1 MPRDAPNWGDLA
13 CGTDEEVR
21 TCSKHLPDKL
31 FNKLKADG
39 HEQVVDR
46 FVKARKENARL
57 NPSRSGAETVA
68 RVRKEFADAKR
79 DAYKALAILGLQNL
93 PAGPAECPVVCC
105 RIRTKSKSQSSAMK
119 RSAGAELGAAAKK
132 PRSGAV
138 SDGTAAPARLTS
150 LSRGARV
157 PEAQDAVEAAKHSL
171 QWKVAQRLFKSVEA
185 FILACILNR
194 DTPGH
199 ITRELQE
206 AAADWKLCGYR
217 TARGPKRRKLNAVDG
232 ELDDRDID
240 PFLAQIVAILKHCWM
255 SMA

>member
-1 MPRDAPNWGDLA
+1 MP
-13 CGTDEEVR
+13 
-21 TCSKHLPDKL
+21 
-31 FNKLKADG
+31 
-39 HEQVVDR
+39 
-46 FVKARKENARL
+46 
-57 NPSRSGAETVA
+57 AE
-68 RVRKEFADAKR
+68 AKP
-79 DAYKALAILGLQNL
+79 LAILGLQNL
-93 PAGPAECPVVCC
+93 PAGPAECPVVCF
-105 RIRTKSKSQSSAMK
+105 RIRTKSKSQSSATK

-157 PEAQDAVEAAKHSL
+157 PEAQDAVEAAKHSQ
-171 QWKVAQRLFKSVEA
+171 QWKVAQHLLKSVEA

-206 AAADWKLCGYR
+206 AAEDWNMGGYQS
-217 TARGPKRRKLNAVDG
+217 ARGPKRRKLNAVDG

-240 PFLAQIVAILKHCWM
+240 PFLAQIVAILKYCLM
-255 SMA
+255 SMS